1 MRLSIVA
8 AVAAVLVA
16 AWAAPAQSL
25 PESTRRLEDL
35 SRAFRHAYEQ
45 AKPAVVL
52 IATARTWR
60 LPRFHPQVPEE
71 EYQGMG
77 SGTIIS
83 PDGYILSNYHVI
95 AGADSIAV
103 TLADRRTFAAE
114 VVGFDSLIDI
124 ALLKIDAQKLPT
136 VPLADSDRLQIG
148 DWVLAI
154 GHPLGMGS
162 TLTHGIVSA
171 LGRQA
176 GIFDPSSEENRYAIE
191 SFIQTNAV
199 INPGNSGGPLLD
211 LHGRVVGINTAISTH
226 TRYYIGY
233 SLAVPINLAQ
243 EVVDDLLTHG
253 RIVRGYLGVS
263 MESELTQELI
273 AERGLALDRPRGVYL
288 SGVKPQSPAARGGL
302 RDGDVIL
309 SIDGSDVN
317 HSNQIQTLI
326 YGRDPGD
333 AIELQILRDNQPLQR
348 SIILGEREDD
358 RRLAQGHRRISSLG
372 LSVERL
378 PVELAME
385 LGFDREVA
393 TELGFNRGEGPVVV
407 VAVDP
412 DGPAAAKG
420 IKPRDVITEIDQERV
435 TSLQQFVRFVS
446 ELEDGRSA
454 LFWFWRPDDGIDV
467 RSLMIDD

>member
-1 MRLSIVA
+1 MRLSTVA

-288 SGVKPQSPAARGGL
+288 SGVKPQSPAERGGL

-378 PVELAME
+378 PVELAIE

-393 TELGFNRGEGPVVV
+393 KELGFNRGEGPVVV
-407 VAVDP
+407 VTVDP

-467 RSLMIDD
+467 RALMIDD

>member
-1 MRLSIVA
+1 MRLSIA
-8 AVAAVLVA
+8 AAVLVA
-16 AWAAPAQSL
+16 AWAAPAQSP
-25 PESTRRLEDL
+25 PESTRGLEDL

-393 TELGFNRGEGPVVV
+393 KELGFNRGEGPVVV
-407 VAVDP
+407 VMVDP

-467 RSLMIDD
+467 RALMIDD